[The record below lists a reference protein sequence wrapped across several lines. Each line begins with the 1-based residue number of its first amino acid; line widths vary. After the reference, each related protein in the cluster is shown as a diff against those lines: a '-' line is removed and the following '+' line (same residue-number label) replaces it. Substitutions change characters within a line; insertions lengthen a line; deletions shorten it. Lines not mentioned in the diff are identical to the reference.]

1 MSFFSSDLSS
11 DIFIASNTSSFVHTS
26 RASEPI
32 PTPLNTPSYQ
42 EDDSHF
48 YLAYDSSLK
57 SLSFTS
63 AFSFSAAFQ
72 AWQEF
77 INTSESL
84 SFNPLANFSLRDTLL
99 PRWLEK
105 AQTTCLM
112 EVRIFMS
119 FVLCFSSKEPS
130 GGSVFLFFMQH
141 QPYHNLDLQHG
152 FAVRVCTSTSAAN
165 AERV

>member
-1 MSFFSSDLSS
+1 MTHISIWPLTA
-11 DIFIASNTSSFVHTS
+11 ASNHSVS
-26 RASEPI
+26 R
-32 PTPLNTPSYQ
+32 Q
-42 EDDSHF
+42 HF
-48 YLAYDSSLK
+48 H
-57 SLSFTS
+57 
-63 AFSFSAAFQ
+63 SFSAAFQ

-84 SFNPLANFSLRDTLL
+84 SFNPLANSSLRNTLL

-105 AQTTCLM
+105 AQTTCLI
-112 EVRIFMS
+112 EVRIFIS

-152 FAVRVCTSTSAAN
+152 FAVRVCTSTSAAS
-165 AERV
+165 AERVRARPQSDSSAR